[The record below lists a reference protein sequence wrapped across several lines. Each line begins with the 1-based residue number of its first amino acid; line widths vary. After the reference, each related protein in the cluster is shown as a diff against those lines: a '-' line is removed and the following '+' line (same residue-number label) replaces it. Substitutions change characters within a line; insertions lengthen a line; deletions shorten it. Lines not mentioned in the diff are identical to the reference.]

1 VTLVDGF
8 GRRFHY
14 LRLSVEDAC
23 DYRCRYC
30 LPHGYHKEE
39 PEPALSLDEIRR
51 LVAAFAAMGFWK
63 VRLTGGEPT
72 VRRDIVDV
80 ARAVAG
86 TPGVRRVALSTN
98 GARLAA
104 LAADLAAAGVKA
116 VNVSVDSLDPVRFRE
131 VTGRDDL
138 AKVLDGVE
146 RAQALGLTTKI
157 NAVLM
162 KGVNDGEFGDFVALT
177 RARPVEVRFIELMPV
192 ADNMEFFASRHLK
205 AASLV
210 DWLAADGW
218 LEAPRAEA
226 DGPAR
231 RFTKAGHLGSVGVIA
246 PYAKD
251 FCASCNRLRIT
262 SRGRLRLCLFA
273 EGEHSL
279 RSLLQDDS
287 QSEALQAS
295 VRSLLGLKEVSHYLP
310 EGKLGDTRHFAAIG
324 G

>member
-1 VTLVDGF
+1 MTLVDGH
-8 GRRFHY
+8 GRSFHY

-23 DYRCRYC
+23 DYRCAYC

-39 PEPALSLDEIRR
+39 PEAPLSLDEIRR
-51 LVAAFAAMGFWK
+51 LVAAFAGMGFWK

-72 VRRDIVDV
+72 VRRDIVQI
-80 ARAVAG
+80 ARAVAR

-98 GARLAA
+98 GARLSSLA
-104 LAADLAAAGVKA
+104 LDLADAGIKA
-116 VNVSVDSLDPVRFRE
+116 VNVSVDSLDAERFAK

-138 AKVLDGVE
+138 PKV
-146 RAQALGLTTKI
+146 RAGIDRALALGMTVKL

-162 KGVNDGEFGDFVALT
+162 KGVNDGEFADFIALT
-177 RARPVEVRFIELMPV
+177 RTAPLEVRFIELMPV
-192 ADNMEFFASRHLK
+192 ADNMAFFTERHLK

-210 DWLAADGW
+210 DHLAADGW
-218 LEAPRAEA
+218 TEAARAEA

-231 RFTKAGHLGSVGVIA
+231 RFTKEGHRGAVGVIA

-279 RSLLQDDS
+279 RPLLQDDS
-287 QSEALQAS
+287 QIEALQAS
-295 VRSLLGLKEVSHYLP
+295 VRSLLGLKDVSHHLP
-310 EGKLGDTRHFAAIG
+310 EGRLGDARHFAAIG